1 MALGPCGGLVGR
13 TGRRWVPRTSSAL
26 TAHTMARTTSSD
38 THAAHPPRE
47 GDTAPELS
55 LPTLDDE
62 RFALADREGRAV
74 VVSFLRHAG

>member
-1 MALGPCGGLVGR
+1 
-13 TGRRWVPRTSSAL
+13 
-26 TAHTMARTTSSD
+26 MARTTSSD